1 MNNRHVQATWR
12 YHDCTKHSSWSIRN
26 NRQFLDRAN
35 LCAQHLGAT
44 GLTFFDD
51 EVIELFRPTRKAR
64 APSSYSRLA
73 AETQVY
79 KVVSRGVAKRHR
91 SPETLA

>member
-12 YHDCTKHSSWSIRN
+12 YHDCTKHSSWSIRS

-51 EVIELFRPTRKAR
+51 EVIEVFSPHAKGKSTIFL
-64 APSSYSRLA
+64 LA
-73 AETQVY
+73 IG
-79 KVVSRGVAKRHR
+79 R
-91 SPETLA
+91 